1 MYKIMCECFSRIY
14 GPQSNTDQQHRPA
27 DDMTGN
33 VRTTNQITMYGWCK
47 YSRKAKYLIL
57 GLEYWMT
64 IVHQYANTLVF

>member
-1 MYKIMCECFSRIY
+1 MVHRAT
-14 GPQSNTDQQHRPA
+14 QTSNTDQQHRPA

-64 IVHQYANTLVF
+64 IVHHYANTLVF